1 MTKKANLICQADISL
16 KFSVQATID
25 LADSFFTIKFAMR
38 KIPFKRNL
46 NFRDNSQANQLILDP
61 KRQHQ
66 PQKLVWSKVATHM
79 IRTFFNGLYGCIL
92 RLGIQDFCS
101 INLEICG
108 VYGAVA
114 IPAREL
120 LKFLIT

>member
-79 IRTFFNGLYGCIL
+79 IRTFFNGLYFAT
-92 RLGIQDFCS
+92 RIQDFCS